1 MKKAIVTVVS
11 LAVVLCAVLIY
22 RAETVFQDW
31 QVEPAPGLTEVG
43 FDNEAAV
50 QRFSEAL
57 RLPTISYDDRSNFD
71 AVAFLD
77 FHALLQREFPLVH
90 QHAERTVIND
100 YSLVFHLR
108 GSQASLEPVLFMSHM
123 DVVPVDETTLDEWTH
138 PPFDGV
144 VENGTIWGRGALD
157 VKIGVMALMEAME
170 LILQNNFRPQR
181 DVYFAFGHDEE
192 VGGKDGAARVAEYF
206 AERGVRFDFILDEG
220 GAVTEGLNAS
230 VDQPV
235 AVIGVSEKG
244 YVNLHLTVN
253 SPGGHSSAPPD
264 QTALGILSRAI
275 VRVED
280 NPFPAN
286 LEGIVQSFESIG
298 DRAGFIPRLFM
309 ANQWLF
315 SPLIK
320 KQLLANPGTAASLR
334 TTTAATMSSG
344 SSKANILP
352 TRAEAVIN
360 FRILPGDSVDSVKR
374 PVIGLVDD
382 ERVEISDAY
391 GNNPSPVSP
400 VDSRGFN
407 IIAATIRGL
416 DDNILVAPYMVQG
429 GTDAKH
435 FYPLSQNVYRFLMF
449 KATPKTLKYVH
460 GIDEQIPVA
469 DYLQAIRFYYH
480 LVRQSTAARG

>member
-1 MKKAIVTVVS
+1 MKKAI
-11 LAVVLCAVLIY
+11 LAAVLLAAVLSAVLVY
-22 RAETVFQDW
+22 RAETVFQDR
-31 QVEPAPGLTEVG
+31 QVEPATGITEVE
-43 FDNEAAV
+43 FDRETAV

-71 AVAFLD
+71 AAAFLD

-90 QHAERTVIND
+90 QHAERTIISD

-123 DVVPVDETTLDEWTH
+123 DVVPVDKSTLDEWTH
-138 PPFDGV
+138 PPFGGV
-144 VENGTIWGRGALD
+144 VERGMIWGRGALD

-170 LILQNNFRPQR
+170 LLLRDNVKPKR

-192 VGGKDGAARVAEYF
+192 VGGKDGAARIAEHF
-206 AERGVRFDFILDEG
+206 IGQGLRFEFILDEG
-220 GAVTEGLNAS
+220 GAVTEGLNPS

-244 YVNLHLTVN
+244 YVNLHLAVN
-253 SPGGHSSAPPD
+253 SAGGHSSAPPN

-275 VRVED
+275 VRVEE
-280 NPFPAN
+280 NPFPTK
-286 LEGIVQSFESIG
+286 LEGIIQSFEFIG
-298 DRAGFIPRLFM
+298 DRAGFMPRLFM
-309 ANQWLF
+309 ANQWLLA
-315 SPLIK
+315 PLIK
-320 KQLLANPGTAASLR
+320 KQMLANPGTAASLR

-360 FRILPGDSVDSVKR
+360 FRIIPGETVDSVKR
-374 PVIGLVDD
+374 RVTGLIDD

-400 VDSRGFN
+400 VDSLGFN
-407 IIAATIRGL
+407 TIAATIRGL
-416 DDNILVAPYMVQG
+416 DEKILVAPYMVQG

-449 KATPKTLKYVH
+449 KANPSTLKYVH
-460 GIDEQIPVA
+460 GIDEQVPVEN
-469 DYLQAIRFYYH
+469 YLQAIRFYYH
-480 LVRQSTAARG
+480 LVRRSMELEG